1 MNKFMET
8 KCAAFWKHINIRND
22 NNVFACCRYKTPVKK
37 FTENVVDILDSTEY
51 ENLRNNSLQGI
62 HNPNC
67 QKCYY
72 EESLGKKSLR
82 QQFNE
87 EYDCEQIELK
97 FLEVGLDNICNLTC
111 DGCWDEFSSSWA
123 KKNNSEII
131 VRTSK
136 EIVDLPK
143 SVNKVLFLGGEPL
156 MTTRHLRILKIADRT
171 NLEVTYNTN
180 GTFLLDDETIKLLNE
195 CNQVKFIVSID
206 GYKELNEKVRSGS
219 KWEDILNFIEQI
231 KRLNYQLTIHTVI
244 HKNNWHGLFD
254 LEKFIKSNS
263 LTWTSNVLTYPKHL
277 DINQVKDKNKVV
289 ETINNS
295 SIPNKEYILKHL
307 LCE

>member
-1 MNKFMET
+1 MET

-62 HNPNC
+62 HNSNC

>member
-1 MNKFMET
+1 MET

-62 HNPNC
+62 HNSNC

-87 EYDCEQIELK
+87 EYDCEQVELK

-123 KKNNSEII
+123 KKNNSKII

-180 GTFLLDDETIKLLNE
+180 GTFLLEDETIKLLNE
-195 CNQVKFIVSID
+195 CKQVKFIVSID

-231 KRLNYQLTIHTVI
+231 KRLNYQLTIHTVV
-244 HKNNWHGLFD
+244 HKNNWHGL
-254 LEKFIKSNS
+254 LELEQFIKDN
-263 LTWTSNVLTYPKHL
+263 LLAWTSNVLTYPKNL
-277 DINQVKDKNKVV
+277 DINQVENKNKVIEV
-289 ETINNS
+289 ISKS

>member
-1 MNKFMET
+1 MET
-8 KCAAFWKHINIRND
+8 KCSAFWKHVNIRND

-37 FTENVVDILDSTEY
+37 FTENVVDILNSAEYQKIRNDSLEGVY
-51 ENLRNNSLQGI
+51 NS
-62 HNPNC
+62 NC

-82 QQFNE
+82 QQFND
-87 EYDCEQIELK
+87 EYDCDQVELK

-123 KKNNSEII
+123 KKNNSPTI
-131 VRTSK
+131 VRSSK
-136 EIVDLPK
+136 EILELPN

-156 MTTRHLRILKIADRT
+156 MTSRHLRILRAADRS
-171 NLEVTYNTN
+171 NLDVTYNTN
-180 GTFLLDDETIKLLNE
+180 GTFLLDNETIELLNE
-195 CNQVKFIVSID
+195 CKQVKFIVSID

-219 KWEDILNFIEQI
+219 KWESILNFIDQI
-231 KRLNYQLTIHTVI
+231 KQLNYQLTIHTVV
-244 HKNNWHGLFD
+244 HKNNWHGL
-254 LEKFIKSNS
+254 LELEQFIKDN
-263 LTWTSNVLTYPKHL
+263 LLAWTSNVLTYPKHL
-277 DINQVKDKNKVV
+277 DINQVENKNKVIEV
-289 ETINNS
+289 ISKS

>member
-1 MNKFMET
+1 MET

-156 MTTRHLRILKIADRT
+156 MTTRHLKILKIADRT

-195 CNQVKFIVSID
+195 CKQVKFIVSID

>member
-1 MNKFMET
+1 MET
-8 KCAAFWKHINIRND
+8 KCAAFWKHVNIRND

-37 FTENVVDILDSTEY
+37 FTENVVDILNSAEYQKIRNDSLEGLY
-51 ENLRNNSLQGI
+51 
-62 HNPNC
+62 NPNC

-82 QQFNE
+82 QQFND
-87 EYDCEQIELK
+87 EYGCDQIELK

-123 KKNNSEII
+123 KKNNSSII
-131 VRTSK
+131 VRSSK
-136 EIVDLPK
+136 EISELPS

-156 MTTRHLRILKIADRT
+156 MTLRHLRILRAADRS
-171 NLEVTYNTN
+171 NLDVTYNTN
-180 GTFLLDDETIKLLNE
+180 GTFLLDNDTIELLNE
-195 CNQVKFIVSID
+195 CKRVKFIVSID

-219 KWEDILNFIEQI
+219 RWESILNFIEQI
-231 KRLNYQLTIHTVI
+231 KQLNYQLTIHTVV
-244 HKNNWHGLFD
+244 HKNNWHGL
-254 LEKFIKSNS
+254 LELEQFIKDN
-263 LTWTSNVLTYPKHL
+263 LLDWTSNILTYPKHL
-277 DINQVKDKNKVV
+277 DINQVENKNRVIEIISK
-289 ETINNS
+289 S

>member
-37 FTENVVDILDSTEY
+37 FTENVVDILDSSEY

-87 EYDCEQIELK
+87 EYDCEQVELK

-123 KKNNSEII
+123 KKNNSEIV

-136 EIVDLPK
+136 EIIDLPK

-171 NLEVTYNTN
+171 NLKVTYNTN

-195 CNQVKFIVSID
+195 CKQVKFIVSID

>member
-62 HNPNC
+62 HNSNC